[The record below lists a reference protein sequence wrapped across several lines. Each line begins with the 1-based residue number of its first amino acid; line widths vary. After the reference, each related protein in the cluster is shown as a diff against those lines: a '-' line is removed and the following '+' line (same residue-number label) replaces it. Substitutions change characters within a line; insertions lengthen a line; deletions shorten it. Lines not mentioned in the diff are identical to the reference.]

1 MTISLIIVAAIVVAR
16 VGWRLYRT
24 RRNRAEGVENRWR

>member
-24 RRNRAEGVENRWR
+24 HRNGAGGVESR

>member
-1 MTISLIIVAAIVVAR
+1 MTVSLIIVAAIVVAR

-24 RRNRAEGVENRWR
+24 HRDSAGS